1 MTLFTKGFTNDLN
14 QADYKTSCCN
24 WHKKTH
30 LSKKMS
36 NLEPVLPRSETWSL
50 RRLHANFEQKQEKNH
65 VNESLEKTLKHIMLT
80 ERTHH

>member
-1 MTLFTKGFTNDLN
+1 
-14 QADYKTSCCN
+14 
-24 WHKKTH
+24 
-30 LSKKMS
+30 MS
-36 NLEPVLPRSETWSL
+36 NLEQVLPRRETWSL